1 MYTQDQTGSAP
12 SEAFTAVTADG
23 ADFGASVDVDDG
35 RAIVGAPG
43 INKAFIYYGVAAGG
57 DPKLATTYE
66 GLTGKFADGSDERH
80 CLRFGTSVAIDG
92 DVAAVGADE
101 SAQKDDDSDSRS
113 GSAYII
119 EKSIDLSVAVRPDE
133 VSVHKG
139 DNAEFTL
146 TVVNHDPALTAHHVT
161 IAHMVGNGIVESI
174 VPIGDDFVSSSADC
188 DVIPG
193 QVSCD
198 LGTLGPE
205 MSREPSVVVQVVLG
219 SDFQATFGVHAYEAD
234 QDENNN
240 EDISDVHSSI
250 KPQESDPPPDSGGG
264 GGALGFFWL
273 LLLAG
278 AWLKR
283 RQP

>member
-1 MYTQDQTGSAP
+1 
-12 SEAFTAVTADG
+12 
-23 ADFGASVDVDDG
+23 
-35 RAIVGAPG
+35 
-43 INKAFIYYGVAAGG
+43 
-57 DPKLATTYE
+57 
-66 GLTGKFADGSDERH
+66 
-80 CLRFGTSVAIDG
+80 
-92 DVAAVGADE
+92 
-101 SAQKDDDSDSRS
+101 
-113 GSAYII
+113 
-119 EKSIDLSVAVRPDE
+119 
-133 VSVHKG
+133 
-139 DNAEFTL
+139 
-146 TVVNHDPALTAHHVT
+146 VVNHDPALTAHHVT